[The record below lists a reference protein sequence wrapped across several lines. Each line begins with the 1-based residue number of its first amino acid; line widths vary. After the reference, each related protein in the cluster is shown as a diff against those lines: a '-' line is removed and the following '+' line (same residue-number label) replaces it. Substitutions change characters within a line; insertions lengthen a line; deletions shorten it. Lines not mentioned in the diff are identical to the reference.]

1 MFLNFDNS
9 LTLKANMSN
18 TFSSHTALLVID
30 VQQSFEH
37 RPYWIEA
44 QAQEFKN
51 NLQQLISYFEQS
63 NQAIVNI
70 FHIDESPAFQL
81 ASGWVK
87 SMDFLS
93 HTPHAEFYKHV
104 HNAFTDTGLDCW
116 LRKNKI
122 EHLVISG
129 IRTEQCCETT
139 ARVASDL
146 AYRVSFITDAT
157 LTFEMTHPN
166 SLVTYSS
173 QEIKDR
179 TELVLHDRFATIA
192 TTKEFI
198 HAN

>member
-1 MFLNFDNS
+1 MFLNLNCS
-9 LTLKANMSN
+9 LTLKAFMPH
-18 TFSSHTALLVID
+18 TFSSNTALLVID

-37 RPYWIEA
+37 RPYWVEA
-44 QAQEFKN
+44 ETREFKTN
-51 NLQQLISYFEQS
+51 IQQLIGFFEQS

-70 FHIDESPAFQL
+70 FHVDESPAFQL

-87 SMDFLS
+87 SMHFLS

-104 HNAFTDTGLDCW
+104 HNAFTDTGLDLW

-157 LTFEMTHPN
+157 LSFAMTHPI
-166 SLVTYSS
+166 SLVTYSA
-173 QEIKDR
+173 QEIKAR
-179 TELVLHDRFATIA
+179 TELVLHDRFATIT

-198 HAN
+198 QAT

>member
-1 MFLNFDNS
+1 
-9 LTLKANMSN
+9 MSN

-37 RPYWIEA
+37 RPYWVEA

-51 NLQQLISYFEQS
+51 NLQQLIGFFEQS

-87 SMDFLS
+87 SMDFLT
-93 HTPHAEFYKHV
+93 HTPHVEFYKHV
-104 HNAFTDTGLDCW
+104 HNAFTDTGLDLW

-122 EHLVISG
+122 DHLVISG

-139 ARVASDL
+139 TRVASDL
-146 AYRVSFITDAT
+146 GYRVSFVTDAT
-157 LTFEMTHPN
+157 LTFEMTHPVT
-166 SLVTYSS
+166 LVTYST

-179 TELVLHDRFATIA
+179 TELVLHDRFAQIA
-192 TTKEFI
+192 TTKELI
-198 HAN
+198 HGT